1 LDPRRGVGVVVVVA
15 AVSVAP
21 VSPAVAR
28 FGVVDGGDVVIGLPG
43 LDPRGVGV
51 GVAAVRVAPVSP
63 AVARFGAKFDA
74 VDGGDGCLGS
84 VPVPLGLLL
93 RRRFLLFFLAIFLI
107 ILFRKVL
114 VPFLAVNEYL
124 VLSCVNFG
132 TFEG

>member
-1 LDPRRGVGVVVVVA
+1 
-15 AVSVAP
+15 

-51 GVAAVRVAPVSP
+51 GVGVGVAAVRVAPVSP
-63 AVARFGAKFDA
+63 AVARFGARFDA
-74 VDGGDGCLGS
+74 VDGGDDVDGGDGCLGS

-124 VLSCVNFG
+124 VLSCFNFG